1 MELNEMKKLLISMMA
16 TFCLIAG
23 MSVMAEESLDPA
35 IVELQH
41 DWAKVNYNTPANAQ
55 ESAFKALSA
64 KAADIAESSPNQAEA
79 KIWHA
84 IILSSYAKV
93 ISGWAKLNALKLV
106 DQSKTLLLDSIA
118 LNPTALHGSAYTS
131 LGSLYYKVPGWPLSF
146 GDKDKAKEYL
156 EKSLEINPKGIDNH
170 YFYADFLYEQAQYA
184 KAAEHFEKA
193 LAAPARVGREDADAG
208 RRKEAKEG
216 LLKAKQ
222 KLN

>member
-1 MELNEMKKLLISMMA
+1 MKNLLLSIIASFWLMA
-16 TFCLIAG
+16 G
-23 MSVMAEESLDPA
+23 VSVLADDALDPA

-41 DWAKVNYNTPANAQ
+41 EWAKANYNTPANAQ
-55 ESAFKALSA
+55 EAAFKALSA
-64 KAADIAESSPNQAEA
+64 KASEVADTSPNQAEA

-84 IILSSYAKV
+84 IILSGYAKV

-106 DQSKTLLLDSIA
+106 DQSKTLLLESIA
-118 LNPTALHGSAYTS
+118 LNPNALHGSAYTS
-131 LGSLYYKVPGWPLSF
+131 LGSLYYKVPVWPISF

-156 EKSLEINPKGIDNH
+156 EKSLEMNSKGIDSN
-170 YFYADFLYEQAQYA
+170 YFYADFLYEQGRYA
-184 KAAEHFEKA
+184 RAVEYFERA
-193 LAAPARVGREDADAG
+193 IAAPARTGREDADQG

>member
-1 MELNEMKKLLISMMA
+1 VLA
-16 TFCLIAG
+16 DDA
-23 MSVMAEESLDPA
+23 LDPA

-41 DWAKVNYNTPANAQ
+41 EWAKANYNTPANAQ
-55 ESAFKALSA
+55 EAAFKALSA
-64 KAADIAESSPNQAEA
+64 KASEVADTSPNQAEA

-84 IILSSYAKV
+84 IILSGYAKV

-106 DQSKTLLLDSIA
+106 DQSKTLLLESIA
-118 LNPTALHGSAYTS
+118 LNPNALHGSAYTS
-131 LGSLYYKVPGWPLSF
+131 LGSLYYKVPVWPISF

-156 EKSLEINPKGIDNH
+156 EKSLEMNPKGIDSN
-170 YFYADFLYEQAQYA
+170 YFYADFLYEQGRYA
-184 KAAEHFEKA
+184 RAVEYYERAI
-193 LAAPARVGREDADAG
+193 AAPARPGREDADQG

>member
-1 MELNEMKKLLISMMA
+1 MKNLLLSIIASFWLMA
-16 TFCLIAG
+16 G
-23 MSVMAEESLDPA
+23 VSVLADDALDPA

-41 DWAKVNYNTPANAQ
+41 EWAKANYNTPANSQ
-55 ESAFKALSA
+55 EAAFKALSA
-64 KAADIAESSPNQAEA
+64 KASEVADTSPNQAEA

-84 IILSSYAKV
+84 IILSGYAKV

-106 DQSKTLLLDSIA
+106 DQSKTLLLESIA
-118 LNPTALHGSAYTS
+118 LNPNALHGSAYTS
-131 LGSLYYKVPGWPLSF
+131 LGSLYYKVPVWPISF

-156 EKSLEINPKGIDNH
+156 EKSLEMNPKGIDSN
-170 YFYADFLYEQAQYA
+170 YFYADFLYEQGRYVRAVEYYERA
-184 KAAEHFEKA
+184 I
-193 LAAPARVGREDADAG
+193 AAPARPGREDADQG

>member
-1 MELNEMKKLLISMMA
+1 MKNLLLSIIASFWLMA
-16 TFCLIAG
+16 G
-23 MSVMAEESLDPA
+23 VSVLADDALDPA

-41 DWAKVNYNTPANAQ
+41 EWAKANYNTPANAQ
-55 ESAFKALSA
+55 EAAFKALSA
-64 KAADIAESSPNQAEA
+64 KASEVADTSPNQAEA

-84 IILSSYAKV
+84 IILSGYAKV

-106 DQSKTLLLDSIA
+106 DQSKTLLLESIA
-118 LNPTALHGSAYTS
+118 LNPNALHGSAYTS
-131 LGSLYYKVPGWPLSF
+131 LGSLYYKVPVWPISF

-156 EKSLEINPKGIDNH
+156 EKSLEMNPKGIDSN
-170 YFYADFLYEQAQYA
+170 YFYADFLYEQGRYA
-184 KAAEHFEKA
+184 RAVEYYERAI
-193 LAAPARVGREDADAG
+193 AAPARPGREDADQG

>member
-1 MELNEMKKLLISMMA
+1 MKNLLLSIIASFWLMA
-16 TFCLIAG
+16 G
-23 MSVMAEESLDPA
+23 VSVLADDALDPA

-41 DWAKVNYNTPANAQ
+41 EWAKANYNTPANAQ
-55 ESAFKALSA
+55 EAAFKALSA
-64 KAADIAESSPNQAEA
+64 KASEVADTSPNQAEA

-84 IILSSYAKV
+84 IILSGYAKV

-106 DQSKTLLLDSIA
+106 DQSKTLLLESIA
-118 LNPTALHGSAYTS
+118 LNPNALHGSAYTS
-131 LGSLYYKVPGWPLSF
+131 LGSLYYKVPVWPISF

-156 EKSLEINPKGIDNH
+156 EKSLEMNPKGIDSN
-170 YFYADFLYEQAQYA
+170 YFYADFLYEQGRYVRAVEYYERA
-184 KAAEHFEKA
+184 I
-193 LAAPARVGREDADAG
+193 AAPARPGREDADQG

>member
-1 MELNEMKKLLISMMA
+1 MKNLLLSIIASFWLMA
-16 TFCLIAG
+16 G
-23 MSVMAEESLDPA
+23 VSVLADDALDPA

-41 DWAKVNYNTPANAQ
+41 EWAKANYNTPANTQ
-55 ESAFKALSA
+55 EAAFKALSA
-64 KAADIAESSPNQAEA
+64 KASEVADTSPNQAEA

-84 IILSSYAKV
+84 IILSGYAKV

-106 DQSKTLLLDSIA
+106 DQSKTLLLESIA
-118 LNPTALHGSAYTS
+118 LNPNALHGSAYTS
-131 LGSLYYKVPGWPLSF
+131 LGSLYYKVPVWPISF

-156 EKSLEINPKGIDNH
+156 EKSLEMNPKGIDSN
-170 YFYADFLYEQAQYA
+170 YFYADFLYEQGRYA
-184 KAAEHFEKA
+184 RAVEYYERAI
-193 LAAPARVGREDADAG
+193 AAPARPGREDADQG

>member
-1 MELNEMKKLLISMMA
+1 MKNLLLSIIASFWLMA
-16 TFCLIAG
+16 G
-23 MSVMAEESLDPA
+23 VSVLADDALDPA

-41 DWAKVNYNTPANAQ
+41 DWAKANYNTPANAQ
-55 ESAFKALSA
+55 EAAFKALSA
-64 KAADIAESSPNQAEA
+64 KASEVADTSPDQAEA

-84 IILSSYAKV
+84 IILSGYAKV

-106 DQSKTLLLDSIA
+106 DQSKTLLLESIA
-118 LNPTALHGSAYTS
+118 LNPNALHGSAYTS
-131 LGSLYYKVPGWPLSF
+131 LGSLYYKVPVWPISF

-156 EKSLEINPKGIDNH
+156 EKSLEMNPKGIDSN
-170 YFYADFLYEQAQYA
+170 YFYADFLYEQGRYA
-184 KAAEHFEKA
+184 RAVEYYERAIT
-193 LAAPARVGREDADAG
+193 APARPGREDADQG

>member
-1 MELNEMKKLLISMMA
+1 MKKLLTTLVFAGLFLMNISA
-16 TFCLIAG
+16 WADD
-23 MSVMAEESLDPA
+23 ALDPA

-41 DWAKVNYNTPANAQ
+41 EWAKANYNTPANAQ
-55 ESAFKALSA
+55 EAAFKALSLR
-64 KAADIAESSPNQAEA
+64 AAEVAEVSPDQAEA

-84 IILSSYAKV
+84 IILSGYAKV

-106 DQSKTLLLDSIA
+106 DQSKTLLLESIA
-118 LNPTALHGSAYTS
+118 LNPNALHGSAYTS
-131 LGSLYYKVPGWPLSF
+131 LGSLYYKVPVWPISF

-156 EKSLEINPKGIDNH
+156 EKSLEMNSKGIDSN
-170 YFYADFLYEQAQYA
+170 YFYADFLYEQGRYA
-184 KAAEHFEKA
+184 RAVEYFERA
-193 LAAPARVGREDADAG
+193 IAAPARTGREDADHG

>member
-1 MELNEMKKLLISMMA
+1 MKNLLLSIIASFWLMA
-16 TFCLIAG
+16 G
-23 MSVMAEESLDPA
+23 VSVLADDALDPA

-41 DWAKVNYNTPANAQ
+41 EWAKANYNTPANAQ
-55 ESAFKALSA
+55 EAAFKALSA
-64 KAADIAESSPNQAEA
+64 KASEVADTSPNQAEA

-84 IILSSYAKV
+84 IILSGYAKV

-106 DQSKTLLLDSIA
+106 DQSKTLLLESIG
-118 LNPTALHGSAYTS
+118 LNPNALHGSAYTS
-131 LGSLYYKVPGWPLSF
+131 LGSLYYKVPVWPISF

-156 EKSLEINPKGIDNH
+156 EKSLEMNPKGIDSN
-170 YFYADFLYEQAQYA
+170 YFYADFLYEQGRYVRAVEYYERA
-184 KAAEHFEKA
+184 I
-193 LAAPARVGREDADAG
+193 AAPARPGREDADQG

>member
-1 MELNEMKKLLISMMA
+1 MKNLLLSIIAS
-16 TFCLIAG
+16 FWLITG
-23 MSVMAEESLDPA
+23 VSVLADEALDPA

-41 DWAKVNYNTPANAQ
+41 EWAKANYNTPASAQ
-55 ESAFKALSA
+55 EAAFKALSA
-64 KAADIAESSPNQAEA
+64 KASEVADTSPNQAEA

-84 IILSSYAKV
+84 IILSGYAKV

-106 DQSKTLLLDSIA
+106 DQSKTLLLESIA
-118 LNPTALHGSAYTS
+118 LNPNALHGSAYTS
-131 LGSLYYKVPGWPLSF
+131 LGSLYYKVPVWPISF

-156 EKSLEINPKGIDNH
+156 EKSLEMNPKGIDSN
-170 YFYADFLYEQAQYA
+170 YFYADFLYEQGRYA
-184 KAAEHFEKA
+184 RAVEYYEHA
-193 LAAPARVGREDADAG
+193 IAAPARPGREDADQG

>member
-1 MELNEMKKLLISMMA
+1 MKNLLLSIIASFWLMA
-16 TFCLIAG
+16 G
-23 MSVMAEESLDPA
+23 VSVLADDTLDPA

-41 DWAKVNYNTPANAQ
+41 EWAKANYNTPANAQ
-55 ESAFKALSA
+55 EAAFKALSA
-64 KAADIAESSPNQAEA
+64 KASEVADTSPNEAEA

-84 IILSSYAKV
+84 IILSGYAKV

-106 DQSKTLLLDSIA
+106 DQSKTLLLESIA
-118 LNPTALHGSAYTS
+118 LNPNALHGSAYTS
-131 LGSLYYKVPGWPLSF
+131 LGSLYYKVPVWPISF

-156 EKSLEINPKGIDNH
+156 EKSLEMNPKGIDSN
-170 YFYADFLYEQAQYA
+170 YFYADFLYEQGRYA
-184 KAAEHFEKA
+184 RAVEYYERAI
-193 LAAPARVGREDADAG
+193 AAPARPGREDADQG